1 MILRLIIL
9 LLLIT
14 SLNATINTDTLKAQN
29 ESYNFLSIGIGAATK
44 DLNYLQ
50 ITYDRRLYKNVSI
63 YGFLGLPTILGYGI
77 SWQQNYN
84 NNGWVLSS
92 GYGYN
97 PFISDFS
104 CIDCDMFYLSIMHQW
119 KLWNSRAY
127 LSTGIQINAADEL
140 QSYIYN
146 QNDDVMGSET
156 GWKIRPYPIASV
168 DWRLFSDK
176 KKINNEKKKDDKK
189 GVAKIEMII
198 VLLIISVILLASM
211 P

>member
-1 MILRLIIL
+1 MIRRLIIL
-9 LLLIT
+9 LLIVWLHAGD
-14 SLNATINTDTLKAQN
+14 SDTLNTPKD
-29 ESYNFLSIGIGAATK
+29 SYNFLSLGIGAATK

-50 ITYDRRLYKNVSI
+50 ITYDRRFYKNASI

-97 PFISDFS
+97 PFISDYS
-104 CIDCDMFYLSIMHQW
+104 CIDCDMFYLSIMYQW

-156 GWKIRPYPIASV
+156 GWKIMPYPIASV

-198 VLLIISVILLASM
+198 VLLIVSVIFLASM

>member
-1 MILRLIIL
+1 MIRMLIIL
-9 LLLIT
+9 FLIAGLHAEY
-14 SLNATINTDTLKAQN
+14 SDTLNTPKN
-29 ESYNFLSIGIGAATK
+29 SYNFLSLGIGSATK

-63 YGFLGLPTILGYGI
+63 YSFLGLPTILGYGI

-97 PFISDFS
+97 PFISEYNPFISDYS
-104 CIDCDMFYLSIMHQW
+104 CIDCDMFYLSIMYQW
-119 KLWNSRAY
+119 ELWNSRAY
-127 LSTGIQINAADEL
+127 LSAGIQINAADEL

-156 GWKIRPYPIASV
+156 GWKIMPYPIVSV

-176 KKINNEKKKDDKK
+176 KKINNEKKK
-189 GVAKIEMII
+189 
-198 VLLIISVILLASM
+198 
-211 P
+211 